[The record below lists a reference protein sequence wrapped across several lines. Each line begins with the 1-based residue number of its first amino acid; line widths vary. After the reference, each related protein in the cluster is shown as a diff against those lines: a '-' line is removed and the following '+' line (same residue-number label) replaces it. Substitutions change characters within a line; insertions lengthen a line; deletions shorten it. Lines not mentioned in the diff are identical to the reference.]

1 MTANEQPQ
9 PEPDVTGDD
18 AAYPGTQP
26 ADAMTYDSLATMRPM
41 ATQAVFRPNFDD
53 SDGFSVSTVETEPHD
68 QTTMLTRQWS
78 PIRRL
83 GGGLVEVPR
92 VPERDPLE
100 ALMTD
105 PVVAEAKRFC
115 WNCGKPVG
123 RSTPTARRCRRAG
136 ARTAVARIPFCR
148 N

>member
-1 MTANEQPQ
+1 MTA
-9 PEPDVTGDD
+9 PEEDE
-18 AAYPGTQP
+18 AYPGTQP
-26 ADAMTYDSLATMRPM
+26 ADAMTYDSLATLRPM

-53 SDGFSVSTVETEPHD
+53 SDGFTVGTVETDPHE
-68 QTTMLTRQWS
+68 QMTMMTRQWS

-105 PVVAEAKRFC
+105 PVVAEVKRF
-115 WNCGKPVG
+115 
-123 RSTPTARRCRRAG
+123 
-136 ARTAVARIPFCR
+136 
-148 N
+148 